1 MIDWSIYGSID
12 FIAVAILRELKLFG
26 SGIRNLSNFYRKL
39 TFNIPVFDWL
49 VNKQAIDWL
58 YDYGL
63 IDFKIPE
70 GLLVISGLKR
80 LNLGSN
86 MIDEVSPGIER
97 WNQLETLILSRNKV
111 STDSLGILR
120 RAL

>member
-1 MIDWSIYGSID
+1 M
-12 FIAVAILRELKLFG
+12 
-26 SGIRNLSNFYRKL
+26 
-39 TFNIPVFDWL
+39 FDWL
-49 VNKQAIDWL
+49 I
-58 YDYGL
+58 DYGL
-63 IDFKIPE
+63 IYFKIPE

-111 STDSLGILR
+111 GNDSLLILR
-120 RAL
+120 RALQMELLAPSTTGHRGQ

>member
-1 MIDWSIYGSID
+1 M
-12 FIAVAILRELKLFG
+12 
-26 SGIRNLSNFYRKL
+26 
-39 TFNIPVFDWL
+39 FDWL

-58 YDYGL
+58 TDYGL

-111 STDSLGILR
+111 SNDLLGILR
-120 RAL
+120 RALQMGLSNKRK